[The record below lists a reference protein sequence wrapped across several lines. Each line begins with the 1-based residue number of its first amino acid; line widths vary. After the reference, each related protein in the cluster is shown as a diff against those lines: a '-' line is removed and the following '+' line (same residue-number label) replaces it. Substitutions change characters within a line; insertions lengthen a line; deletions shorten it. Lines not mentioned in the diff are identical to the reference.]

1 MASLL
6 SSGMHRSEI
15 LIRIPVTFQF
25 CSFPSIWALAVHGIL
40 THPLSFFLFI
50 FVYIG
55 LGVGIIRLSPHT
67 GSILISKTETKLLI
81 GCVKN
86 PVGKATNGRNMKKV
100 NWTGYIS
107 YINKFPMSP
116 LPWLLT
122 QTSARSNI
130 LVGDRKTLC
139 DTTNEG
145 TDV

>member
-25 CSFPSIWALAVHGIL
+25 CSFPFIWALAGARNFDAP
-40 THPLSFFLFI
+40 TQFFSLYI
-50 FVYIG
+50 CVSRRAQLYIG
-55 LGVGIIRLSPHT
+55 LGVRIIRLSPHT

-107 YINKFPMSP
+107 SHQQISNVAITMTPDPNIGAFKY
-116 LPWLLT
+116 
-122 QTSARSNI
+122 TSR
-130 LVGDRKTLC
+130 R
-139 DTTNEG
+139 
-145 TDV
+145 

>member
-1 MASLL
+1 MYGSKNGKFIVFWDASARDSDPNPGDL
-6 SSGMHRSEI
+6 
-15 LIRIPVTFQF
+15 PVHLGFGSAWNFDAPTQF
-25 CSFPSIWALAVHGIL
+25 FSLYICVSRRAQL
-40 THPLSFFLFI
+40 
-50 FVYIG
+50 YIG

-116 LPWLLT
+116 LP
-122 QTSARSNI
+122 
-130 LVGDRKTLC
+130 
-139 DTTNEG
+139 
-145 TDV
+145 